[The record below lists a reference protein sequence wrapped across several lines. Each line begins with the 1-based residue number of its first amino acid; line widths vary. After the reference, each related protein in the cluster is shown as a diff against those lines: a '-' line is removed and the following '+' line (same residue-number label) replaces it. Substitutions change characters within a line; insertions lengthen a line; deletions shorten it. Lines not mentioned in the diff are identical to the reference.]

1 MRRIVRR
8 LKRATKRAANSAV
21 GVTTIGLLKLSRLTN
36 PDIMGN
42 IAGRF
47 MRTVGPFLP
56 ETRIGRAN
64 LIAAF
69 PEKSPAEIDAIL
81 RGVWDN
87 LGRIAAEF
95 AHLDRLSDFDPW
107 HPERSKRIEVHPS
120 DLDRLLKIL

>member
-21 GVTTIGLLKLSRLTN
+21 GVGAIGLLKLLRLTN
-36 PDIMGN
+36 TDIMRN

-47 MRTVGPFLP
+47 MRTVGPLLP
-56 ETRIGRAN
+56 ENRIGRAN
-64 LIAAF
+64 LTAVF
-69 PEKSPAEIDAIL
+69 PDKSATEIDTIL

-95 AHLDRLSDFDPW
+95 AHLDRLSPY
-107 HPERSKRIEVHPS
+107 EEKTSTN
-120 DLDRLLKIL
+120 